1 MKKTLLYVC
10 LLISIFGSAQNNDY
24 YNRMQHI
31 FGNIDTNK
39 VTTGFLKDFGIRFA
53 NMEECGGDLTAN
65 NYVNENEWQLLYNSL

>member
-1 MKKTLLYVC
+1 
-10 LLISIFGSAQNNDY
+10 
-24 YNRMQHI
+24 MQHI